1 MARTQYQEV
10 MEAISAGNEALE
22 QVAEVERDL
31 SSAKGWGWFD
41 LFSDGGLL
49 TALVKHSKL
58 DKAQEAMNRLNYTVN
73 RFNSELSDIHISNN
87 VGSITMSTG
96 MQLADWFFDGLL
108 VDSITLSRISDSQRE
123 VETLNND
130 IKHAMDRLYYL
141 KGVLEKQG
149 Y

>member
-10 MEAISAGNEALE
+10 MEAIAAGNEALE
-22 QVAEVERDL
+22 QVAEVERNL
-31 SSAKGWGWFD
+31 SSAKGWGWLD

-108 VDSITLSRISDSQRE
+108 VDGLALSRIGDSQRE
-123 VETLNND
+123 VEALKND

>member
-1 MARTQYQEV
+1 MEKTQYQEV
-10 MEAISAGNEALE
+10 LEAISAGNEALR
-22 QVAEVERDL
+22 QVSEVERNL

-49 TALVKHSKL
+49 TALIKHSKL
-58 DKAQEAMNRLNYTVN
+58 DQAQEAMNQLNYTVN

-87 VGSITMSTG
+87 VGQITMSTG

-108 VDSITLSRISDSQRE
+108 VDGITLSRIGDSQRE
-123 VETLNND
+123 VAELKND
-130 IKHAMDRLYYL
+130 IDHAMERLYYL
-141 KGVLEKQG
+141 KDILEKQG